1 MIFVTVGTSKQDF
14 SRLIREIDRLI
25 DEKVINDE
33 VVVQSNLCMY
43 KPKNFV
49 INSQLSK
56 REYQLYLKKCDLI
69 ITHGG
74 VGSIMDGLKNNK
86 KVIAFPRLAKY
97 SEAVNDHQVEIINE
111 FKKMNYILT
120 GKISDLDKILED
132 VKSFVPNTY
141 KSNNKL
147 FNNLVLE
154 EIYRDYGSK

>member
-14 SRLIREIDRLI
+14 SRLIREIDKLI

-120 GKISDLDKILED
+120 GKISDLDKILIH

-154 EIYRDYGSK
+154 EIYRDY

>member
-14 SRLIREIDRLI
+14 SRLIREIDKLI
-25 DEKVINDE
+25 DEKFINDE

-120 GKISDLDKILED
+120 GKISDLDKILIH

-154 EIYRDYGSK
+154 EIYRGLN

>member
-14 SRLIREIDRLI
+14 SRLIREIDKLI

-120 GKISDLDKILED
+120 GKISDLDKILID
-132 VKSFVPNTY
+132 VKSFVPNNY

-154 EIYRDYGSK
+154 EIYRDY

>member
-14 SRLIREIDRLI
+14 SRLIREIDKLI

-120 GKISDLDKILED
+120 GKITDLDKILEY
-132 VKSFVPNTY
+132 VKSFVPNNY

-154 EIYRDYGSK
+154 EIYRDY

>member
-14 SRLIREIDRLI
+14 SRLIREIDKLI

-74 VGSIMDGLKNNK
+74 VGSIMDGLKTNK

-120 GKISDLDKILED
+120 GKISDLDKILID

-154 EIYRDYGSK
+154 EIYRDY

>member
-14 SRLIREIDRLI
+14 SRLIREIDKLI
-25 DEKVINDE
+25 DKKIINEE

-154 EIYRDYGSK
+154 EIYRDY

>member
-14 SRLIREIDRLI
+14 SRLIREIDKLI

-120 GKISDLDKILED
+120 GKISDLDKILEY
-132 VKSFVPNTY
+132 VKSFVPNNY

-154 EIYRDYGSK
+154 EIYRDY

>member
-14 SRLIREIDRLI
+14 SRLIREIDKLI

-132 VKSFVPNTY
+132 VKSFVPNNY

-147 FNNLVLE
+147 FNNLVLV
-154 EIYRDYGSK
+154 EIYRDY

>member
-14 SRLIREIDRLI
+14 SRLIREIDKLI
-25 DEKVINDE
+25 DKKIINDE

-97 SEAVNDHQVEIINE
+97 SEAVNNHQVEIINE

-120 GKISDLDKILED
+120 GKISDLDKILID
-132 VKSFVPNTY
+132 VKSFVPNNY

-154 EIYRDYGSK
+154 EIYRDY

>member
-14 SRLIREIDRLI
+14 SRLIREIDKLI

-120 GKISDLDKILED
+120 GKISDLDKILIH

-147 FNNLVLE
+147 FNNLVLV
-154 EIYRDYGSK
+154 EIYRDY

>member
-97 SEAVNDHQVEIINE
+97 SEAVNNHQVEIINE

-120 GKISDLDKILED
+120 GKISDLDKILEY
-132 VKSFVPNTY
+132 VKSFVPNNY

-154 EIYRDYGSK
+154 EIYRDY

>member
-14 SRLIREIDRLI
+14 SRLIREIDKLI
-25 DEKVINDE
+25 DGKVINDE

-120 GKISDLDKILED
+120 GKISDLDKILID
-132 VKSFVPNTY
+132 VKSFVPNNY

-154 EIYRDYGSK
+154 EIYRDY

>member
-14 SRLIREIDRLI
+14 SRLIREIDKLI

-33 VVVQSNLCMY
+33 VVGQSNLCVY

-74 VGSIMDGLKNNK
+74 VGSIMDGLKNSK

-120 GKISDLDKILED
+120 GKISDLDKILID

-141 KSNNKL
+141 KSNNKS
-147 FNNLVLE
+147 FNNLVLK
-154 EIYRDYGSK
+154 EIYRDY

>member
-56 REYQLYLKKCDLI
+56 REYQLYLKKSDLI

-154 EIYRDYGSK
+154 EIYRDY

>member
-14 SRLIREIDRLI
+14 SRLIREIDKLI

-120 GKISDLDKILED
+120 GKISDLDKILID

-154 EIYRDYGSK
+154 EIYRDY

>member
-14 SRLIREIDRLI
+14 SRLIREIDKLI

-97 SEAVNDHQVEIINE
+97 SEAVYNHQVDIINE
-111 FKKMNYILT
+111 FKK
-120 GKISDLDKILED
+120 
-132 VKSFVPNTY
+132 
-141 KSNNKL
+141 
-147 FNNLVLE
+147 
-154 EIYRDYGSK
+154 

>member
-154 EIYRDYGSK
+154 EIYRDY

>member
-14 SRLIREIDRLI
+14 SRLIREIDKLI
-25 DEKVINDE
+25 NEKIINEE
-33 VVVQSNLCMY
+33 VVVQSNLCVY
-43 KPKNFV
+43 KPKNFE

-56 REYQLYLKKCDLI
+56 KEYQSYLKNCDLI

-86 KVIAFPRLAKY
+86 KVIAFPRIAKY
-97 SEAVNDHQVEIINE
+97 GEAVNDHQKEIINE

-120 GKISDLDKILED
+120 GKISDLDKLLD
-132 VKSFVPNTY
+132 DAKSFVPNAY

-147 FNNLVLE
+147 FNNLVLK
-154 EIYRDYGSK
+154 EIYRDY

>member
-25 DEKVINDE
+25 DEKVINDD

-154 EIYRDYGSK
+154 EIYRDY

>member
-14 SRLIREIDRLI
+14 SRLIREIDKLI
-25 DEKVINDE
+25 NEKVINDE

-154 EIYRDYGSK
+154 EIYRDY

>member
-120 GKISDLDKILED
+120 GKISDLDKILEY

-154 EIYRDYGSK
+154 EIYRDY

>member
-14 SRLIREIDRLI
+14 SRLIREIDKLI

-120 GKISDLDKILED
+120 GKISDLDKILID
-132 VKSFVPNTY
+132 VKSFVPNNY

-147 FNNLVLE
+147 FNNLVLV
-154 EIYRDYGSK
+154 EIYRDY

>member
-1 MIFVTVGTSKQDF
+1 
-14 SRLIREIDRLI
+14 
-25 DEKVINDE
+25 
-33 VVVQSNLCMY
+33 
-43 KPKNFV
+43 
-49 INSQLSK
+49 
-56 REYQLYLKKCDLI
+56 
-69 ITHGG
+69 
-74 VGSIMDGLKNNK
+74 MDGLKNNK

-120 GKISDLDKILED
+120 CKISDLDKILED

-154 EIYRDYGSK
+154 EIYRDY

>member
-14 SRLIREIDRLI
+14 SRLIREIDKLI
-25 DEKVINDE
+25 DEKVINDD

-120 GKISDLDKILED
+120 GKISDLDKILIH

-154 EIYRDYGSK
+154 EIYRDY

>member
-14 SRLIREIDRLI
+14 SRLIREIDKLI

-97 SEAVNDHQVEIINE
+97 SEAVNNHQVEIINE

-120 GKISDLDKILED
+120 GKIRDLDKILID
-132 VKSFVPNTY
+132 VKSFVPNNY

-154 EIYRDYGSK
+154 EIYRDY